1 MVEQEAVNFEV
12 AGSSPAPGAILDE
25 SPFFYV
31 KIQTSNA
38 LAINFI
44 LACYNKSVRSYH
56 LLSPRLLRR

>member
-1 MVEQEAVNFEV
+1 MCQRV
-12 AGSSPAPGAILDE
+12 GAILDE

-44 LACYNKSVRSYH
+44 LVCYNKSVESYY
-56 LLSPRLLRR
+56 LESKVI